1 MTKYGR
7 KVKIFSALEV
17 ANICGVVNQTAIN
30 WVKNGYLK
38 AFVTPGGQYRIYA
51 KDLAAFLDKRG
62 MADSGETLNVILE
75 RADCNIIAA
84 AVGDQAFGDLLKDEL
99 FKRSPDRDVIVV
111 PDFFELG
118 RLLADL
124 KPGVIILDLSL
135 QGIDHDRLI
144 HTLKE
149 DPALGKPLVY
159 LFNAPG
165 SHYNY
170 PDNDGIFTMPDEI
183 EFLLDIITRTEK
195 YPEFSENIG

>member
-84 AVGDQAFGDLLKDEL
+84 AVGDQAFGDLLKE
-99 FKRSPDRDVIVV
+99 I
-111 PDFFELG
+111 G
-118 RLLADL
+118 RAH
-124 KPGVIILDLSL
+124 V
-135 QGIDHDRLI
+135 
-144 HTLKE
+144 
-149 DPALGKPLVY
+149 
-159 LFNAPG
+159 
-165 SHYNY
+165 
-170 PDNDGIFTMPDEI
+170 
-183 EFLLDIITRTEK
+183 
-195 YPEFSENIG
+195 